1 MSASRRFIDVSHT
14 VRDGLVTYPGMQAP
28 VVRDYLSREASRAR
42 YAPGTEFHI
51 GAIDMIAN
59 TGTYVDVP
67 SHRFAEGADL
77 SEVTLDSL
85 ADLEV
90 VLVRAPVLEGR
101 AIDAQRLA
109 HVGDVRG
116 RAVLVHTGWDAH
128 WETPAY
134 AIGHPYITREGAEA
148 LVQGGARFVGIDTFN
163 IDDIDDGSRPA
174 HTVLLAAGIP
184 ICEHMTNLGAVPASG
199 GRLFAVPVKV
209 AGMGTFPVRAFV
221 LAS

>member
-1 MSASRRFIDVSHT
+1 MSESKRFIDVSH
-14 VRDGLVTYPGMQAP
+14 VVHDGLVTYPGMQAP
-28 VVRDYLSREASRAR
+28 AMRDYLSREASRAR

-67 SHRFAEGADL
+67 SHRFADGADL
-77 SEVTLDSL
+77 SQVALDSL

-90 VLVRAPVLEGR
+90 VLLHVPVAEGR
-101 AIDAQRLA
+101 AIGAERFAQL
-109 HVGDVRG
+109 DVRG

-134 AIGHPYITREGAEA
+134 AIGHPYITRGGAEA
-148 LVQGGARFVGIDTFN
+148 LVRGGVRFVGIDTFN
-163 IDDIDDGSRPA
+163 IDDIDNGTRPA
-174 HTVLLAAGIP
+174 HTTLLAVGIP
-184 ICEHMTNLGAVPASG
+184 ICEHMTNLAAVPASG